1 MNLVRNSK
9 YRQGYFIPRNKEK
22 FIGDKAIY
30 RSGLELSFFRLCD
43 ESSNIL
49 KWGSESIIVPYI
61 SPLDNKIHR
70 YFVDNYIV
78 LKSGDVIKKY
88 LIEIKPH
95 KQTLPPSTKYRKKQ
109 HLIYEQKQWIVNNAK
124 WESAREWAKKHG
136 MEFKIITD
144 KDI

>member
-1 MNLVRNSK
+1 MKLIRNSK
-9 YRQGYFIPRNKEK
+9 YRQGYFIPKNKEK

-30 RSGLELSFFRLCD
+30 RSGLELKFFRLCD
-43 ESSNIL
+43 ESPNIV

-61 SPLDNKIHR
+61 SPFDGKVHR

-78 LKSGDVIKKY
+78 MKSGDTIKKY

-95 KQTLPPSTKYRKKQ
+95 KQTLPPNTKYRKKQ
-109 HLIYEQKQWIVNNAK
+109 HLMYEQKQWVVNNAK
-124 WESAREWAKKHG
+124 WDSAREWAKKHG